1 MKRLILLTLVIM
13 MGLTPLLNAKKLQDY
28 PAIGTGIAVDAD
40 LLRIEDMSAAAGSR
54 TKKILLSSLI
64 TYIYGD
70 NRTMSGT
77 LTMGANEISGNNFDI
92 TGGTISGVTSVRAGA
107 IRADNINIDGN
118 TISSKDTNG
127 DINISPDGTG
137 EVVIAAGNLSYAG
150 TAITATGA
158 EINSLHGLTA
168 SRVAQIDANGK
179 LEASNVIPPVLAFL
193 DVTSSVQTQL
203 NAKAATVH
211 THASPLTLTS
221 GGYGTVLS
229 TYALSA
235 TGTSISGQP
244 DFKIDVNIPKG
255 AVIVGAALRVDSI
268 LSTSASAAYSA
279 GGSAQSIGS
288 ITAAQD
294 SKLETFFD
302 VNTDTPITSNVTFI
316 TITADAEVN
325 FDDSTGSITVVVY
338 YQWITPMND
347 VGV

>member
-77 LTMGANEISGNNFDI
+77 LTMGANEISGDNFDI
-92 TGGTISGVTSVRAGA
+92 SGGIISGVTSVQAGV
-107 IRADNINIDGN
+107 IRADNITIDGN
-118 TISSKDTNG
+118 TISSNTNG
-127 DINISPDGTG
+127 DINISPGGTG

-193 DVTSSVQTQL
+193 DATSSVQTQL

-244 DFKIDVNIPKG
+244 DFKIDVNIPTG

>member
-40 LLRIEDMSAAAGSR
+40 LLRIEDMSASAGSR

-77 LTMGANEISGNNFDI
+77 LTMGANEISGSDFDI
-92 TGGTISGVTSVRAGA
+92 SGGIISGVTSVQAGV
-107 IRADNINIDGN
+107 IRADNITIDGN
-118 TISSKDTNG
+118 TISSNTNG
-127 DINISPDGTG
+127 DINISPGGTG

>member
-77 LTMGANEISGNNFDI
+77 LTMGANEISGDNFDI
-92 TGGTISGVTSVRAGA
+92 NGGTISGVTSVQAGV
-107 IRADNINIDGN
+107 IRADNITIDGN
-118 TISSKDTNG
+118 TISSNTNG
-127 DINISPDGTG
+127 DINISPGGTG

-193 DVTSSVQTQL
+193 DATSSVQTQL

>member
-40 LLRIEDMSAAAGSR
+40 LLRIEDMSASAGSR

-77 LTMGANEISGNNFDI
+77 LTMGANEISGDNFDI
-92 TGGTISGVTSVRAGA
+92 NGGTISGVTSVQAGV
-107 IRADNINIDGN
+107 IRADNITIDGN
-118 TISSKDTNG
+118 TISSNTNG
-127 DINISPDGTG
+127 DINISPGGTG

-235 TGTSISGQP
+235 TGTSISGQTY
-244 DFKIDVNIPKG
+244 FKIDVNIPTG

-288 ITAAQD
+288 IAAAQD

-302 VNTDTPITSNVTFI
+302 ANAATPITSAVTDI
-316 TITADAEVN
+316 RITADGGVN

>member
-1 MKRLILLTLVIM
+1 MSERIEGLTALLHDNASIETITEWANWVLAIGNESATIDDRKMLLTEVR
-13 MGLTPLLNAKKLQDY
+13 LL
-28 PAIGTGIAVDAD
+28 IAEMLKDA
-40 LLRIEDMSAAAGSR
+40 
-54 TKKILLSSLI
+54 
-64 TYIYGD
+64 
-70 NRTMSGT
+70 TMT
-77 LTMGANEISGNNFDI
+77 LTNKTLVADGQGNAISNLKTANLHANADI
-92 TGGTISGVTSVRAGA
+92 AMSQLE
-107 IRADNINIDGN
+107 D
-118 TISSKDTNG
+118 
-127 DINISPDGTG
+127 
-137 EVVIAAGNLSYAG
+137 
-150 TAITATGA
+150 
-158 EINSLHGLTA
+158 LTA

-193 DVTSSVQTQL
+193 DATSSVQTQL

-244 DFKIDVNIPKG
+244 NFKIYVNIPTG

-268 LSTSASAAYSA
+268 LSTSASAAYTA

-288 ITAAQD
+288 IAAAQD

>member
-1 MKRLILLTLVIM
+1 
-13 MGLTPLLNAKKLQDY
+13 
-28 PAIGTGIAVDAD
+28 
-40 LLRIEDMSAAAGSR
+40 
-54 TKKILLSSLI
+54 LSSLI

-77 LTMGANEISGNNFDI
+77 LTMGANEISGDNFDI
-92 TGGTISGVTSVRAGA
+92 NGGTISGVTSVQAGV
-107 IRADNINIDGN
+107 IRADNITIDGN
-118 TISSKDTNG
+118 TISSNTNG
-127 DINISPDGTG
+127 DINISPGGTG

-244 DFKIDVNIPKG
+244 DFKIDVNIPTG

-288 ITAAQD
+288 IAAAQD

-302 VNTDTPITSNVTFI
+302 ANAATPITSAVTDI
-316 TITADAEVN
+316 RITADGGVN